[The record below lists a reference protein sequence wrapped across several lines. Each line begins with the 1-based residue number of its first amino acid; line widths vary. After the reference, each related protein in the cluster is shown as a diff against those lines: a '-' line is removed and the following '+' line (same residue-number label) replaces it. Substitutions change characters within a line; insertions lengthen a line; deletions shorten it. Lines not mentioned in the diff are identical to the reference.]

1 MLRVSRVAQLFVA
14 LLGALVLW
22 CPPAQAGPHPQSIHV
37 LDIDS
42 DDADDQA
49 EALTGALRSR
59 IRSSPEWL
67 LLDTRQ
73 SLSMLTAAL
82 RCPQRPD
89 AACLQRIGDQLKS
102 DRFIWGILSR
112 QGAGPHF
119 VTADIHLWTRGKPE
133 VLAKETYSD
142 NLKDQNDD
150 TLHKIADRVFER
162 LMGGPASTVTVHAG
176 TADGVIIVDG
186 DRTVPLQHGLAT
198 LLLRKGEHGIA
209 VQATGFLPMHQ
220 DVVVIAGESQD
231 VDVALQPEPAPPPSS
246 SRPPRGGESRARAE
260 LGTLIS
266 GGVLLAAGAA
276 LAIVFEA
283 ERSTLNQDRTNN
295 YGFENSVPTIQNP
308 CTVPT
313 VESSAQVSGG
323 CSAHNVAQAVLIPE
337 IASLGAGGLLVT
349 VGFVLLATDHP
360 RETAATT
367 SAWNRL
373 RIVPEVGP
381 HGASFG
387 LSGSF

>member
-1 MLRVSRVAQLFVA
+1 MLRVSRVAQVFVA

-22 CPPAQAGPHPQSIHV
+22 CRPALAGPRPQSIHV

-59 IRSSPEWL
+59 IRSAPEWL

-102 DRFIWGILSR
+102 DRFVWGILSR

-133 VLAKETYSD
+133 ILAKETYSD

-150 TLHKIADRVFER
+150 TLHKIANRVFER
-162 LMGGPASTVTVHAG
+162 LTGGPASTVIVHAG
-176 TADGVIIVDG
+176 TADGVVVVDG

-220 DVVVIAGESQD
+220 DVVVIAGENQD
-231 VDVALQPEPAPPPSS
+231 VDVALQPEPAPPPSLS
-246 SRPPRGGESRARAE
+246 GPPPAGGSRARAE

-266 GGVLLAAGAA
+266 GGVLLAAGGA

-283 ERSTLNQDRTNN
+283 ERSTLNQDRANN
-295 YGFENSVPTIQNP
+295 YGFENSVPTIENP
-308 CTVPT
+308 CTVPS
-313 VESSAQVSGG
+313 VESSPQVSGG

-337 IASLGAGGLLVT
+337 IAALGAGGLLVT

-360 RETAATT
+360 REPAPTT
-367 SAWNRL
+367 SAWSRL